1 MKIIT
6 GTARGCS
13 LVTLE
18 GEETTRPTL
27 QRAKETVFSSIQFEI
42 EGRAVLDLFAGS
54 GQMGLEALSRG
65 ASNAVFCDASEQAA
79 EIVRQNAL
87 KTKLYSKCKIM
98 RLDYKEYIRAASNS
112 KRKFGIVFLDPPYN
126 ADILSD
132 ALVRIHKADL
142 LEDEAIVLCETE
154 NAKFLEENPDVLSLY
169 EEVKMYKCGRIYYF
183 RLKKR

>member
-79 EIVRQNAL
+79 EIIRQNAL
-87 KTKLYSKCKIM
+87 SAV
-98 RLDYKEYIRAASNS
+98 IRPHAINAPILGITIAL
-112 KRKFGIVFLDPPYN
+112 RARPKF
-126 ADILSD
+126 
-132 ALVRIHKADL
+132 
-142 LEDEAIVLCETE
+142 
-154 NAKFLEENPDVLSLY
+154 
-169 EEVKMYKCGRIYYF
+169 
-183 RLKKR
+183 

>member
-13 LVTLE
+13 LLTLE
-18 GEETTRPTL
+18 GEATRPTL
-27 QRAKETVFSSIQFEI
+27 QRTKETIFSAIQFEI

-65 ASNAVFCDASEQAA
+65 AANAVFCDFSDEAV
-79 EIVRQNAL
+79 EIVRQNAM

-112 KRKFGIVFLDPPYN
+112 KRKFGIVFLDPPY
-126 ADILSD
+126 ASDYLSD
-132 ALVRIHKADL
+132 ALVRLYKGDL
-142 LEDEAIVLCETE
+142 LEDEAIILCETE
-154 NAKFLEENPDVLSLY
+154 NADFLDENPDVTELY
-169 EEVKMYKCGRIYYF
+169 EEVKTYKCGRIYYF
-183 RLKKR
+183 RLKKKQ